1 MKLNF
6 KYSDISKYRG
16 MIMGIAAISIILF
29 HFSNE
34 CKVAS
39 LHYYPWNEFILN
51 FISSSG
57 VDIFLILSG
66 YGLYYSFKKNNN
78 VKEFYK
84 KRFIKI
90 LIPYIIFC
98 LPAIIIRY
106 IFMESGN
113 LIHVFSNFLFITIFT
128 KGQTWFWY
136 ILLILIC
143 YAVFPQI
150 YNFIEKPKKDID
162 KSMNFIMLITF
173 TILLNVILATN
184 DLTIFKNINILTL
197 RIPIFILGVY
207 IGRQSYQKKE
217 LNIIQVIALIVCS
230 TFFYPT
236 INSAITLRRY
246 EFALI
251 AIVTYILLIKLF
263 NIIDKYKIFQKLK
276 LILEKV
282 GSYSLE
288 LYLTHVCIISIINHT
303 GNTTA
308 AYKYFIIEIIF
319 TIVSS
324 IIIKKLTDLIS
335 KKLKKIGWKK

>member
-34 CKVAS
+34 CKAAN

-98 LPAIIIRY
+98 LPSIIIRY
-106 IFMESGN
+106 IFMEGGN
-113 LIHVFSNFLFITIFT
+113 LIHVFNNFFFITLFT

-143 YAVFPQI
+143 YAIFPQI

-162 KSMNFIMLITF
+162 KNINFITLITF
-173 TILLNVILATN
+173 TILLNIILATN
-184 DLTIFKNINILTL
+184 DLKLFQNINILTL

-207 IGRQSYQKKE
+207 IGQKSYKKE
-217 LNIIQVIALIVCS
+217 ELNPLQLLVLIGC
-230 TFFYPT
+230 TIFLYPT
-236 INSAITLRRY
+236 INSSITLRRY

-251 AIVTYILLIKLF
+251 AIITYIILIIMF

-319 TIVSS
+319 CALIITAPSS
-324 IIIKKLTDLIS
+324 IGITVPNVRTPFS
-335 KKLKKIGWKK
+335 RS

>member
-6 KYSDISKYRG
+6 KYSNISKYRG
-16 MIMGIAAISIILF
+16 MLMGIAAISIILF

-34 CKVAS
+34 CKAAN

-78 VKEFYK
+78 VKKFYK

-106 IFMESGN
+106 IFMEGGT
-113 LIHVFSNFLFITIFT
+113 LIDVFKNYLFITLFSE
-128 KGQTWFWY
+128 GETWFWY
-136 ILLILIC
+136 ILLIMIC
-143 YAVFPQI
+143 YTIFPYI
-150 YNFIEKPKKDID
+150 YNSIEKPKKDVD
-162 KSMNFIMLITF
+162 KNMNFMMLISF
-173 TILLNVILATN
+173 TILLNILLATN
-184 DLTIFKNINILTL
+184 NLNLFQNINILTL

-207 IGRQSYQKKE
+207 IGQQSYQKKE
-217 LNIIQVIALIVCS
+217 LNIIQVLALIVCS
-230 TFFYPT
+230 TILYPA

-251 AIVTYILLIKLF
+251 AIITYIILIIIF
-263 NIIDKYKIFQKLK
+263 NIIDKYQIFQKLK

-319 TIVSS
+319 TIVASF
-324 IIIKKLTDLIS
+324 IIKKLADIIS
-335 KKLKKIGWKK
+335 NKIKKIGW

>member
-16 MIMGIAAISIILF
+16 MIMGIAAISIIFF

-34 CKVAS
+34 CKVAN

-106 IFMESGN
+106 IFMEGGN
-113 LIHVFSNFLFITIFT
+113 LTHVFNNFFFVTLFTE
-128 KGQTWFWY
+128 GQTWFWY

-150 YNFIEKPKKDID
+150 YNFIEKPKKDMD

-173 TILLNVILATN
+173 TILLNIILSTN
-184 DLTIFKNINILTL
+184 DLILFKNINILTL

-207 IGRQSYQKKE
+207 IGQKSYKKE
-217 LNIIQVIALIVCS
+217 ELNSLQLLALIGCTV
-230 TFFYPT
+230 FLYPT
-236 INSAITLRRY
+236 INTSVALRRY

-263 NIIDKYKIFQKLK
+263 NIIEKYKLFQKIK
-276 LILEKV
+276 LLLEKI
-282 GSYSLE
+282 GTYSLE
-288 LYLTHVCIISIINHT
+288 LYLTHVCIIILINLT

-308 AYKYFIIEIIF
+308 TYKYFTIEIVF
-319 TIVSS
+319 TIVASF
-324 IIIKKLTDLIS
+324 IIKKLTNIIS
-335 KKLKKIGWKK
+335 NKIKKIGW

>member
-34 CKVAS
+34 CKAAN

-78 VKEFYK
+78 VKEFYT

-98 LPAIIIRY
+98 LPSIIIRY
-106 IFMESGN
+106 IFMEAGN
-113 LIHVFSNFLFITIFT
+113 LIHVFNNFFFVTLFTE
-128 KGQTWFWY
+128 GQTWFWY

-162 KSMNFIMLITF
+162 KSINFITLITF
-173 TILLNVILATN
+173 TILLNIILATN
-184 DLTIFKNINILTL
+184 NLKLFQNINILTL

-207 IGRQSYQKKE
+207 IGQKSYKKE
-217 LNIIQVIALIVCS
+217 ELNPLQLLVLIGC
-230 TFFYPT
+230 TIFLYPT
-236 INSAITLRRY
+236 INSSITVRRY

-251 AIVTYILLIKLF
+251 AIITYIILIIIF

-282 GSYSLE
+282 GQYSLE

-308 AYKYFIIEIIF
+308 AYRYFIIEIIF
-319 TIVSS
+319 TIVASF
-324 IIIKKLTDLIS
+324 IIKKLTDIIS
-335 KKLKKIGWKK
+335 NKIKKIGW